1 MTRIYKAVGVFFSF
15 RFSQHVTNQWHMAS
29 VDHFTLIQKSE
40 ASSRGFFNFW
50 NMFDCGR
57 KTKKKKK
64 WGFGNGRKKT
74 WGRERIKEGLK
85 TGKETERIVKWGRLE
100 NIKQKSK
107 AKWKQAE
114 SQVSERNGETSGGTD
129 LQFPRGL
136 RLIVL
141 PAICVKD
148 ILLRSY
154 KNAIL
159 LEQRWEIHSSPFVFL
174 LPNSLQC
181 YCRR

>member
-1 MTRIYKAVGVFFSF
+1 
-15 RFSQHVTNQWHMAS
+15 MAS

-40 ASSRGFFNFW
+40 TSSRGFFNFW

-57 KTKKKKK
+57 KNEKKKI

-85 TGKETERIVKWGRLE
+85 TGKERERMVKWGRLE

-114 SQVSERNGETSGGTD
+114 SQVSERNGETSGRTD
-129 LQFPRGL
+129 LRFPRGL
-136 RLIVL
+136 RLSTSCNLCQGYSTRILQKRHFTGAEVRNTQFSACFPPTKQSTVL
-141 PAICVKD
+141 
-148 ILLRSY
+148 
-154 KNAIL
+154 
-159 LEQRWEIHSSPFVFL
+159 
-174 LPNSLQC
+174 LQKVGKGW
-181 YCRR
+181 